1 MTHINLVASILRNA
15 GFPAS
20 IQRNSDLESYIAVE
34 FKCKKRM
41 VTTAELA
48 IALNDLI
55 EDGLVRVK
63 SIGGVGIVNVIE

>member
-1 MTHINLVASILRNA
+1 MIHINLVASILRNA

-20 IQRNSDLESYIAVE
+20 IQRNSDLESYIAVQ
-34 FKCKKRM
+34 FSNRKRM

-48 IALNDLI
+48 IVLDDLI
-55 EDGLVRVK
+55 EDGLVSVK